1 MTMNSPLAY
10 IGGKSKLSKQIISY
24 IPDHKIYCEVFSGA
38 AWVFFRKEPSRVEVI
53 NDLDSEL
60 IAFYRVIQ
68 NHLEEF
74 LRQFRWLLTSREW
87 FNDWKNQLD
96 AGGLTDI
103 QKAARYYYV
112 QRLAFGGKVRDRNY
126 GVELDGRVPRI
137 NLLRLEE
144 EMSAIHLR
152 LSCVRIENLPWRKLI
167 AKYDRPDTFFYCDP
181 PYYLCPDYKHNFA
194 LADFQEMAV
203 VLDKIKGKFM
213 LSINDHPDIREVFHG
228 FYGKSVSL
236 LYTVSAKEPV
246 EADELI
252 YSNFELKENVP
263 LEMDLFENDF

>member
-1 MTMNSPLAY
+1 MKMNSPLAY

-24 IPDHKIYCEVFSGA
+24 IPEHKIYCEVFSGG
-38 AWVFFRKEPSRVEVI
+38 AWVFFRKEPSRVEAI

-60 IAFYRVIQ
+60 IAFYRVVQ

-74 LRQFRWLLTSREW
+74 LRQFKWLLTSREW

-112 QRLAFGGKVRDRNY
+112 QRLAFGGKVRGRSY
-126 GVELDGRVPRI
+126 GVEIDGRSPRI

-152 LSCVRIENLPWRKLI
+152 LSSVRIENLPWQKVI
-167 AKYDRPDTFFYCDP
+167 EKYDQPETFFYCDP
-181 PYYLCPDYKHNFA
+181 PYYLCPDYKHNFN
-194 LADFQEMAV
+194 LKDFQELAGA
-203 VLDKIKGKFM
+203 LKDIKGKFI
-213 LSINDHPDIREVFHG
+213 LSINDHPEIRNVFHR
-228 FYGKSVSL
+228 FHQKSVSL
-236 LYTVSAKEPV
+236 LYTVASKEPV
-246 EADELI
+246 EAAELI
-252 YSNFELKENVP
+252 YSNFQLKEVFP
-263 LEMDLFENDF
+263 REVDLFQGGF